1 MGGLKFDKT
10 CTVVRVLMNSDTMKM
25 TSVLRPSS
33 DANQEFYFVPKLWY
47 NLMHCLYRKSSVK
60 PHLTVLLPQNF
71 SGYDLTVLRHPV
83 ALSEAQPRGL
93 MGSIGFVIFF
103 GGFKLTTK

>member
-1 MGGLKFDKT
+1 
-10 CTVVRVLMNSDTMKM
+10 MKM
-25 TSVLRPSS
+25 TSVLRPSL

-47 NLMHCLYRKSSVK
+47 NLMHSFYRKSSVK

>member
-1 MGGLKFDKT
+1 
-10 CTVVRVLMNSDTMKM
+10 MKM
-25 TSVLRPSS
+25 TSVLRPSL

-83 ALSEAQPRGL
+83 GLSEAQPRGL
-93 MGSIGFVIFF
+93 MGSISFRFS
-103 GGFKLTTK
+103 LEDLN